1 MCAKKSGKKIQ
12 RFLFG
17 EACSEMQHQRS
28 NFGAFIFCWRLQ
40 VLHHNIKLLFEFYN
54 DYRMCLEFMMMAME
68 ATVLVQIKMFKEYIV
83 LERGSLPKTFEALD
97 NVDWNS
103 IEDKRKLGR
112 QMIIQE
118 RILRFFFQF

>member
-1 MCAKKSGKKIQ
+1 
-12 RFLFG
+12 
-17 EACSEMQHQRS
+17 
-28 NFGAFIFCWRLQ
+28 
-40 VLHHNIKLLFEFYN
+40 
-54 DYRMCLEFMMMAME
+54 MCLEFMMMAME

-118 RILRFFFQF
+118 RILRVFFQF